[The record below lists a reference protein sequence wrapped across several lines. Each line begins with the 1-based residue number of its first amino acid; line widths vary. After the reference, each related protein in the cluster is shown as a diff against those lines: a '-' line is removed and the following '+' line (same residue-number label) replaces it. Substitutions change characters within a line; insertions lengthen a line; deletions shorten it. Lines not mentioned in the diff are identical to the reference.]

1 MKFMRTKQ
9 PITLPL
15 ARLSPAEPSRA
26 GWRRARVALRWIAT
40 ALLLAWLARS
50 ADWRSVGPT
59 LAAASPTWILA
70 AAGCYV
76 ASQFASVAR
85 WRLLVHAIGIGGT
98 YSRLLT
104 AYFEGMFVNICLPTS
119 IGGDLLKVLRIGGL
133 RNKTVAATTVIADRA
148 AGVVALIILLGLGV
162 LLRFRDSLPTG
173 TVPLTVIV
181 LPILGAAP
189 LIGIRRIL
197 QHFAKSENVAGRLVR
212 AIPLLTAAPWPRVLG
227 WALIVQGLNVA
238 ALAAAAQA
246 IGATITFSGLLVA
259 TELASLATALPL
271 SIAGVGV
278 REATLPVLL
287 AADGVPRSVA
297 IALGIT
303 WSAIVLSVGII
314 GGLGHIIEQRR
325 ASGDASKL
333 RILNPRSVTP
343 EENDGRATG
352 RDQRNQS
359 AAA

>member
-1 MKFMRTKQ
+1 MPTKQ
-9 PITLPL
+9 PTTLPL
-15 ARLSPAEPSRA
+15 TTPSPAEAPRSS
-26 GWRRARVALRWIAT
+26 WRRVRVAIRWIAT

-59 LAAASPTWILA
+59 LAAASPTWILVA
-70 AAGCYV
+70 AACYA

-85 WRLLVHAIGIGGT
+85 WQLLVHAVGIPG
-98 YSRLLT
+98 SFLRLLT

-119 IGGDLLKVLRIGGL
+119 IGGDLLKVVRIGGP
-133 RNKTVAATTVIADRA
+133 RNKTVAATTVVADRA
-148 AGVVALIILLGLGV
+148 AGVVALVILLGLGV
-162 LLRFRDSLPTG
+162 LLRFRDKLPTG
-173 TVPLTVIV
+173 TVPLTVV
-181 LPILGAAP
+181 ALPILGTAA

-197 QHFAKSENVAGRLVR
+197 KHFAKSENIAGRLVR
-212 AIPLLTAAPWPRVLG
+212 AIPLLTSAPWPRVLG

-246 IGATITFSGLLVA
+246 IGAATTLSGLLVA

-303 WSAIVLSVGII
+303 WSAIVLSVGIL
-314 GGLGHIIEQRR
+314 GGIGHIIEQRR
-325 ASGDASKL
+325 ASSATRHS
-333 RILNPRSVTP
+333 PTSSTSRSGQ
-343 EENDGRATG
+343 GRAATHAEVPD
-352 RDQRNQS
+352 RTRT
-359 AAA
+359 AA